1 MKNDLL
7 KLVEQADDIYPLF
20 HLKGGNGFPIVE
32 VISDNPDFMKWKGRV
47 QFELQSIYDCTK
59 DNFIWDTLVILKQDF
74 NGWHDKRSFIDLHGK
89 LLAIKENIDTFYPN
103 TTKLLQSDEKA
114 NDVSNANQSN
124 SLNNGGSRI
133 SLKEILGDIIQS
145 DNPTQAVCNK
155 FENATSNEKTEIKG
169 ILKELEQLGHIKVLR
184 ADNTIYLV
192 NVLGSARPYY
202 EQLIDME
209 EDNMIQKETK
219 VFISHSSKDK
229 AYAEALVELLEY
241 IGLDQS
247 NLFCSSTSGYG
258 IPLGKDI
265 YEYLKEQFNTYNLHI
280 IFLLSI
286 NYYESVACLNEMGAA
301 WVLHNSYT
309 TILIPGFTFE
319 QIKGAVNPNQI
330 SLKLDGDIYDVKEK
344 LDELKKNLQQNFN
357 LNSKPDSRWNKKR
370 DDFISA
376 VLNISK
382 TQSHNVIALSEGAL
396 NLLNEAAIAGTNGE
410 ILVQKN
416 LYGTTIQV
424 NKKTI
429 FSSFQQQEIWEDYE
443 DYINELLTNKLI
455 GTKADVEGF
464 RSFYVTQ
471 SGLQYIDDH
480 EK

>member
-1 MKNDLL
+1 
-7 KLVEQADDIYPLF
+7 
-20 HLKGGNGFPIVE
+20 
-32 VISDNPDFMKWKGRV
+32 
-47 QFELQSIYDCTK
+47 
-59 DNFIWDTLVILKQDF
+59 
-74 NGWHDKRSFIDLHGK
+74 
-89 LLAIKENIDTFYPN
+89 
-103 TTKLLQSDEKA
+103 
-114 NDVSNANQSN
+114 
-124 SLNNGGSRI
+124 
-133 SLKEILGDIIQS
+133 
-145 DNPTQAVCNK
+145 
-155 FENATSNEKTEIKG
+155 
-169 ILKELEQLGHIKVLR
+169 
-184 ADNTIYLV
+184 
-192 NVLGSARPYY
+192 
-202 EQLIDME
+202 
-209 EDNMIQKETK
+209 MIQKETK

-480 EK
+480 KK